1 LPNSRAVKKWH
12 GRAGDPNTGDVRLT
26 RGEVLRRVR
35 KSAGIE
41 DRAAHI
47 IELAKDRKVLDCG
60 MVEHTLAATES
71 PNWLHGRIRSAAREC
86 LGVDI
91 LEDEVN
97 ALREKGYNVRT
108 LDVTREALPETFDLI
123 VSCEIIEHIDNL
135 GLAFKNFAKMLAP
148 GGRLVI
154 TTPYPW
160 YLNCMLKNLR
170 TRSQLSESVDHVAW
184 HEPFTLYELSQRYG
198 LRMDCYTGLLVTR
211 TYTPKAKLFFALS
224 RLLIGLGFKY
234 ELFSKSLLF
243 EFVKDS

>member
-1 LPNSRAVKKWH
+1 MKEWH
-12 GRAGDPNTGDVRLT
+12 GHAGDPNTGDVRLT

-35 KSAGIE
+35 KPESIE

-47 IELAKDRKVLDCG
+47 IALAKDKKVLDCG
-60 MVEHTLAATES
+60 IVEHTLAATES
-71 PNWLHGRIRSAAREC
+71 SNWLHGRIRSAAREC

-97 ALREKGYNVRT
+97 ALRAKGYNVRT
-108 LDVTREALPETFDLI
+108 LDVTRESLPETFDLI

-135 GLAFKNFAKMLAP
+135 GLAFANFAKMLTP
-148 GGRLVI
+148 GERLVI
-154 TTPYPW
+154 TTPYHW

-170 TRSQLSESVDHVAW
+170 SSSQLSESVDHVAW

-198 LRMDCYTGLLVTR
+198 LRMDSYTGLLVTQ
-211 TYTPKAKLFFALS
+211 TYTAKAKLFFAMS
-224 RLLIGLGFKY
+224 RLLIGIGFKY
-234 ELFSKSLLF
+234 ELFSKSLLY